1 MSPDAG
7 ALQPLDTNLWTAQ
20 RPFRMLGMQIGV
32 RMTVI
37 RLAGGGLVVLA
48 PVALSPELRAELD
61 ALGPVQA
68 IIAPNSMHHLFL
80 GPFLAAYPDARG
92 FAAPGAIAKHPEL
105 KLEPIPDNPDLLWA
119 GDLDHFELG
128 GAPELGEVAFLHRPT
143 RTLIL
148 TDWMFYFERS
158 PSWFTGLYLRLAGA
172 LGKPVMTPV
181 MRKLVTDRA
190 AARAAVERLLAWEFD
205 RVVMAHHDVLTT
217 GGKQALRDATAWL

>member
-1 MSPDAG
+1 V
-7 ALQPLDTNLWTAQ
+7 LQSLDTNLWTAQ

-37 RLAGGGLVVLA
+37 RLASGGLVLIN
-48 PVALSPELRAELD
+48 PIALDPELRAELD

-68 IIAPNSMHHLFL
+68 VIAPNSMHHLFL
-80 GPFLAAYPDARG
+80 GPALAAYPGARG

-105 KLEPIPDNPDLLWA
+105 KLEPIPERPDLLWA
-119 GDLDHFELG
+119 GDIDHFELA
-128 GAPELGEVAFLHRPT
+128 GAPQLGEVAFLHRST

-158 PSWFTGLYLRLAGA
+158 PEWFTGLYLRLAGA

-181 MRKLVTDRA
+181 MRKLVTDRP
-190 AARAAVERLLAWEFD
+190 AARGAVERLLAWDFD
-205 RVVMAHHDVLTT
+205 RVVVAHRDILAS
-217 GGKQALRDATAWL
+217 GGKQAVRAATSWI